1 MPRVIA
7 EDPLAKPSRTQ
18 AADIRLRSNGR
29 LEARAHRYAPRVLAQ
44 LFLEDIALCAANERV
59 AHLRVMPRVLT
70 RRDIDKTSAG
80 HRHGRAW
87 HSQHESVA
95 GTGRDGP
102 IEIELHP
109 APGAGGDLVALQD
122 DDTAA
127 DLRRPGVKKEI
138 GAVTH
143 GAGRRREDSQRR
155 VDAPGW
161 LDGAWPSQ
169 QRTSGQLVLL
179 HSAEVCRHSISGSHR
194 VDLLV
199 VSLQATYPDDATVGH
214 DLHLVA
220 NSHRPVDE
228 RAGDD
233 RAEAAHRE
241 HTVDGK
247 TRPARVRPR
256 RRFLEQCVEG
266 GDKIRETLAAWGRD
280 PDYWRTLQRG
290 APQRCDDL
298 RRNQLQPPRVG
309 PVDL

>member
-18 AADIRLRSNGR
+18 AADIRLRRNGR
-29 LEARAHRYAPRVLAQ
+29 LEERAHRHAPRVLAQ

-87 HSQHESVA
+87 DSQHESLA

-102 IEIELHP
+102 VEIELHP
-109 APGAGGDLVALQD
+109 APRAGGDLIALQD

-143 GAGRRREDSQRR
+143 GPGRRREDSQCR

-169 QRTSGQLVLL
+169 DRPPGELVLL
-179 HSAEVCRHSISGSHR
+179 HSTGFAATRFPGPTESTFWLCRC
-194 VDLLV
+194 
-199 VSLQATYPDDATVGH
+199 
-214 DLHLVA
+214 
-220 NSHRPVDE
+220 
-228 RAGDD
+228 
-233 RAEAAHRE
+233 
-241 HTVDGK
+241 K
-247 TRPARVRPR
+247 PR
-256 RRFLEQCVEG
+256 RSEER
-266 GDKIRETLAAWGRD
+266 
-280 PDYWRTLQRG
+280 
-290 APQRCDDL
+290 
-298 RRNQLQPPRVG
+298 RVG
-309 PVDL
+309 KEC